1 MAQFS
6 FDLVS
11 PERLVFSG
19 SVTEVVV
26 PGSEGDLGIL
36 AGHAPLISSLRPG
49 ILTVKGEGEAK
60 KLYVRGGFA
69 EVSAKGLTVL
79 AEEALPIEQL
89 DSAKIQA
96 DIAAAEADLAK
107 ATAAE
112 AMTAISTRIGDL
124 KSLALTLRAPQTH

>member
-19 SVTEVVV
+19 PVTEVVV
-26 PGSEGDLGIL
+26 PGSEGELGIM
-36 AGHAPLISSLRPG
+36 AGHAPLITTLRPG
-49 ILTVKGEGEAK
+49 ILTVKGEGADK

-79 AEEALPIEQL
+79 AEEALPLEQVDSSTIE
-89 DSAKIQA
+89 AA
-96 DIAAAEADLAK
+96 IASAEADVAAATSEEAKGVALA
-107 ATAAE
+107 
-112 AMTAISTRIGDL
+112 RVNDL
-124 KSLALTLRAPQTH
+124 KNLALALGASRAH